1 LDISGRSIYNSCNYQ
16 PLWKTSIYSPLMKN
30 ISAIRRG
37 MGEKIVSD
45 NGKCIRTYEE
55 CRGLIPS

>member
-16 PLWKTSIYSPLMKN
+16 LSPLMKN

-45 NGKCIRTYEE
+45 SGKCIRTYEE